1 MIPLGHS
8 TPSYSFVTEV
18 IPPHMMPPW
27 SIHCC
32 VWVGATG
39 LWELLIFCIILSF
52 CFFFL
57 IVSIEKM
64 GWKGEGGKER
74 KRGGEK
80 IKRKGEERRGEE
92 ESKWGK
98 GQWRGGSKG
107 VGREG
112 EERGRMERKGMKRE
126 EEGRGKGK
134 VWGGEG
140 RGGEKGRS
148 GLLVYAD
155 WVCVGCSS
163 VLS

>member
-1 MIPLGHS
+1 MIIQFSSYILLIWHTTLMNFYIWIILVFHNNDSTCHS

-18 IPPHMMPPW
+18 ILPHMMPPW

-74 KRGGEK
+74 KKGGEK

-92 ESKWGK
+92 ESKWGERTVK
-98 GQWRGGSKG
+98 GWK
-107 VGREG
+107 
-112 EERGRMERKGMKRE
+112 
-126 EEGRGKGK
+126 
-134 VWGGEG
+134 
-140 RGGEKGRS
+140 
-148 GLLVYAD
+148 
-155 WVCVGCSS
+155 
-163 VLS
+163 